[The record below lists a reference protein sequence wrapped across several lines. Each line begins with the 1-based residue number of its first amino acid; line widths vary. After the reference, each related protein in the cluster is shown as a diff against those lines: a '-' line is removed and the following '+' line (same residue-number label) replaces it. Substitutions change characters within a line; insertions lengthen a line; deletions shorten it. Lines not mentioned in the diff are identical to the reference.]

1 MKRLVVGAFLFLAGC
16 GEKPA
21 HLAEVRLVVQT
32 PSTNN
37 YPTHFAQ
44 WLGFYEKEGVHVT
57 ISQIAGASKVL
68 EAVVGGSAD
77 IGSGVYEQAIQM
89 AAEGRDIESFL
100 TFARSPN
107 FAVLASPK
115 SGVNSIAGLAGKSVG
130 VSSLGSPSQFYLT
143 HMLRA
148 AGVDSTK
155 VSTAGIGM
163 GGTAAVA
170 LERGQVDAAVLFG
183 SAITAEESRGARVL
197 ADARTQ
203 EGVRALLGADD
214 YPASSLL
221 AQGAWLKSH
230 PDEARRVARAV
241 LESLAWIRDHSP
253 EEILAKVPQ
262 EFRVGDVEAERAAI
276 RLAKPMYS
284 IDGKISPESAEAV
297 RKVLAESLE
306 NVRNAK
312 IDLNATY
319 TNEYL
324 NK

>member
-1 MKRLVVGAFLFLAGC
+1 V
-16 GEKPA
+16 EI
-21 HLAEVRLVVQT
+21 RLVVQT

-44 WLGFYEKEGVHVT
+44 WLGFFEKEGLHVS

-89 AAEGRDIESFL
+89 AAEGRDIETFL

-107 FAVLASPK
+107 FAVVASPK
-115 SGVNSIAGLAGKSVG
+115 SGVQSIAALTGKSVG

-143 HMLRA
+143 HLLRG

-163 GGTAAVA
+163 GGTAAAA
-170 LERGQVDAAVLFG
+170 LEQGQVDAAVLFG
-183 SAITAEESRGARVL
+183 SAITAEEARGARVL

-203 EGVRALLGADD
+203 DGVRTLLGTDD

-221 AQGAWLKSH
+221 ARKEWLDAH
-230 PDEARRVARAV
+230 PEEARKVSRAV
-241 LESLAWIRDHSP
+241 LQALAWIREHSP
-253 EEILAKVPQ
+253 EEILAKVPG
-262 EFRVGDVEAERAAI
+262 EFRVGDADAERSAI

-284 IDGKISPESAEAV
+284 VDGQVSGESAEAV

-306 NVRNAK
+306 RVRNAR
-312 IDLNATY
+312 IDLGKTY

-324 NK
+324 K